1 MVFLPVVRSYSLRLD
16 FFNAAIMS
24 AFVKEVEFGKKLE
37 FKKKSKLKIS
47 ARLTT

>member
-1 MVFLPVVRSYSLRLD
+1 
-16 FFNAAIMS
+16 MS

-37 FKKKSKLKIS
+37 FNKKSKLKIS